1 MAPAVTI
8 GIISTLHVQ
17 GGALAFKVCFWGRI
31 CKDLGVAGTSGAGE
45 ESAGVSILSIG
56 RSHSLYTDG
65 EFKPIPVVYSWLL
78 WLLLSQGWL
87 EKVTHTHPHPP
98 DIKGENWYKNDIS
111 FFQKGLRNI
120 LAELLST

>member
-8 GIISTLHVQ
+8 GIISTPRVQ

-65 EFKPIPVVYSWLL
+65 EFKPIPVVYCWLSR
-78 WLLLSQGWL
+78 LLLSQGWL
-87 EKVTHTHPHPP
+87 EKVTPPPP
-98 DIKGENWYKNDIS
+98 DIKGENWCKNDIS